1 MTFIDS
7 IRRQLQDMS
16 ATERQRA
23 ISSLR
28 DLIYEDAYTHALHP
42 ATDDGVACPRC
53 GSLDVV
59 RKGHDHD
66 GTQRWLCKD
75 CHRTFR
81 NAADTIITRSKLR
94 PAVWMRYLEC
104 FVDRLPLRECAS
116 RCHISLRTSWLMRMR
131 LIESIRR
138 HLPRFHAAAG
148 CAVQLDERT
157 RGDRPQFAS
166 RPFQCAGPVGD
177 DGAQREEPRM
187 PVRPVEQAEPV
198 GEPHAGQVRAI
209 IDGPVEPA
217 MVGEQESGAEQA
229 DAGRI
234 QENIPRQGV
243 QRVRETF
250 RRVLA
255 RRRLRRD
262 DEDPVRGLRGE
273 AGASFDYVEG
283 LRFRCEFTRI
293 PFAAVHDV
301 SRTSDQVGD
310 QTIRFEIPV
319 VDSFPACTDM
329 IHGLRVVAGQTAD
342 AGRGIVDRIRQF
354 AARRSQSDTSLHV
367 LFAREIMTVHSGSPP

>member
-28 DLIYEDAYTHALHP
+28 DLIYEDAHTHALHP
-42 ATDDGVACPRC
+42 VTDDGVACPRC

-104 FVDRLPLRECAS
+104 FVDCLPLRECAS

-148 CAVQLDERT
+148 CAVQLDETYLRESFKGNHRRGKFRLPRPASQGHARVQARPEQGANLRRDRRRRRRKRVPDHERT
-157 RGDRPQFAS
+157 RPAIQ
-166 RPFQCAGPVGD
+166 
-177 DGAQREEPRM
+177 EPRHHRVGREACTRSLRNHRQGRRL
-187 PVRPVEQAEPV
+187 PRSHGNLGRHAHSNRGGRPRHQP
-198 GEPHAGQVRAI
+198 GQYAPLPLPWVSQWVPWRKH
-209 IDGPVEPA
+209 ET
-217 MVGEQESGAEQA
+217 
-229 DAGRI
+229 AGRI
-234 QENIPRQGV
+234 PRMVPMEANLHAGPGEHRRPSG
-243 QRVRETF
+243 QRHPMRQH
-250 RRVLA
+250 RA
-255 RRRLRRD
+255 RLGARD
-262 DEDPVRGLRGE
+262 
-273 AGASFDYVEG
+273 
-283 LRFRCEFTRI
+283 
-293 PFAAVHDV
+293 AAVHGLLGRHDIDCMHNV
-301 SRTSDQVGD
+301 ASRN
-310 QTIRFEIPV
+310 
-319 VDSFPACTDM
+319 
-329 IHGLRVVAGQTAD
+329 
-342 AGRGIVDRIRQF
+342 GRSRAWRT
-354 AARRSQSDTSLHV
+354 RR
-367 LFAREIMTVHSGSPP
+367 PPPCASTPNSKTRP

>member
-59 RKGHDHD
+59 RKGHDRD

-148 CAVQLDERT
+148 CAVQLDETYLRESFKGNHR
-157 RGDRPQFAS
+157 RGKFRLPRPAHHRGTPAS
-166 RPFQCAGPVGD
+166 KRGLSKEQICVVTGVAD
-177 DGAQREEPRM
+177 DGSAFLTMSGR
-187 PVRPVEQAEPV
+187 
-198 GEPHAGQVRAI
+198 GLLSKSRAI
-209 IDGPVEPA
+209 IALG
-217 MVGEQESGAEQA
+217 GK
-229 DAGRI
+229 
-234 QENIPRQGV
+234 
-243 QRVRETF
+243 
-250 RRVLA
+250 LA
-255 RRRLRRD
+255 RGAYAITDKAAAYPGAMETLGVTLTQTEADDHAINRANTLHSLFHGFLSGFRGVSTKRLDEYLAWFLWRRTYVQD
-262 DEDPVRGLRGE
+262 QEDI
-273 AGASFDYVEG
+273 A
-283 LRFRCEFTRI
+283 
-293 PFAAVHDV
+293 
-301 SRTSDQVGD
+301 
-310 QTIRFEIPV
+310 
-319 VDSFPACTDM
+319 
-329 IHGLRVVAGQTAD
+329 
-342 AGRGIVDRIRQF
+342 IRQVNVTMCD
-354 AARRSQSDTSLHV
+354 DTVRDWAHV
-367 LFAREIMTVHSGSPP
+367 TPPYMDYWGVTI

>member
-7 IRRQLQDMS
+7 IRRQLQAMS

-104 FVDRLPLRECAS
+104 FVDCLPLRECAS

-148 CAVQLDERT
+148 CAVQLDETYLRESFKGNHR
-157 RGDRPQFAS
+157 RGKFRLPRPAHHRGTPAS
-166 RPFQCAGPVGD
+166 KRGLSKEQICVVTGVAD
-177 DGAQREEPRM
+177 DGSAFLTMSGR
-187 PVRPVEQAEPV
+187 
-198 GEPHAGQVRAI
+198 GLLSKSRAI
-209 IDGPVEPA
+209 IALGGKLA
-217 MVGEQESGAEQA
+217 RGAYAITDKAAAYPGVTENLGRHAHSNRGGRPCHQPGQYA
-229 DAGRI
+229 PLPLPWVSQWVPWRKHETAGRI
-234 QENIPRQGV
+234 PRMVPMEANLHAGPGEHRRPSG
-243 QRVRETF
+243 QRHPMRQH
-250 RRVLA
+250 RA
-255 RRRLRRD
+255 RLGARD
-262 DEDPVRGLRGE
+262 
-273 AGASFDYVEG
+273 
-283 LRFRCEFTRI
+283 
-293 PFAAVHDV
+293 AAVHGLLGRHGIDCMYTAIGKRERNRAW
-301 SRTSDQVGD
+301 RTP
-310 QTIRFEIPV
+310 R
-319 VDSFPACTDM
+319 
-329 IHGLRVVAGQTAD
+329 
-342 AGRGIVDRIRQF
+342 
-354 AARRSQSDTSLHV
+354 
-367 LFAREIMTVHSGSPP
+367 PPPCASTPR

>member
-42 ATDDGVACPRC
+42 VTDDGVACPRC

-148 CAVQLDERT
+148 CAVQLDETYLRESFKGNHRRGKFRLPRSHGDAGCHAHPNGGGRPCHQPCQHAPLPLPRVHQRIPWREHETLGRVLGVVPMAAHLRT
-157 RGDRPQFAS
+157 
-166 RPFQCAGPVGD
+166 GPG
-177 DGAQREEPRM
+177 GHRHP
-187 PVRPVEQAEPV
+187 
-198 GEPHAGQVRAI
+198 AGQRHHVRRHRARL
-209 IDGPVEPA
+209 
-217 MVGEQESGAEQA
+217 GAR
-229 DAGRI
+229 DA
-234 QENIPRQGV
+234 
-243 QRVRETF
+243 
-250 RRVLA
+250 A
-255 RRRLRRD
+255 
-262 DEDPVRGLRGE
+262 
-273 AGASFDYVEG
+273 
-283 LRFRCEFTRI
+283 
-293 PFAAVHDV
+293 
-301 SRTSDQVGD
+301 
-310 QTIRFEIPV
+310 
-319 VDSFPACTDM
+319 
-329 IHGLRVVAGQTAD
+329 IHGLPGRHDIDCMHNVASRN
-342 AGRGIVDRIRQF
+342 GRSRAWRT
-354 AARRSQSDTSLHV
+354 RR
-367 LFAREIMTVHSGSPP
+367 PPPCASTPNSKTRP

>member
-42 ATDDGVACPRC
+42 VTDDGVACPRC

-104 FVDRLPLRECAS
+104 FVDCLPLRECAS

-148 CAVQLDERT
+148 CAVQLDETYLRESFKGNHR
-157 RGDRPQFAS
+157 RGKFRLPRPAS
-166 RPFQCAGPVGD
+166 QGHARVQARPEQ
-177 DGAQREEPRM
+177 GA
-187 PVRPVEQAEPV
+187 
-198 GEPHAGQVRAI
+198 
-209 IDGPVEPA
+209 
-217 MVGEQESGAEQA
+217 
-229 DAGRI
+229 
-234 QENIPRQGV
+234 N
-243 QRVRETF
+243 
-250 RRVLA
+250 
-255 RRRLRRD
+255 LRRD
-262 DEDPVRGLRGE
+262 RRRRRRKRVPDHER
-273 AGASFDYVEG
+273 
-283 LRFRCEFTRI
+283 TRPAI
-293 PFAAVHDV
+293 QEPRHH
-301 SRTSDQVGD
+301 RVG
-310 QTIRFEIPV
+310 RE
-319 VDSFPACTDM
+319 ACTRSLRNHRQGRRLPRS
-329 IHGLRVVAGQTAD
+329 HGNLGVTLTQTEAD
-342 AGRGIVDRIRQF
+342 DHAINRANTLHSLFHGFLSGFRGVSTKRLDEYLAWFLWRRTYTQDRESIAVRQVNVTPCDNTVRDW
-354 AARRSQSDTSLHV
+354 AHV
-367 LFAREIMTVHSGSPP
+367 MPPYMDYWGVTI